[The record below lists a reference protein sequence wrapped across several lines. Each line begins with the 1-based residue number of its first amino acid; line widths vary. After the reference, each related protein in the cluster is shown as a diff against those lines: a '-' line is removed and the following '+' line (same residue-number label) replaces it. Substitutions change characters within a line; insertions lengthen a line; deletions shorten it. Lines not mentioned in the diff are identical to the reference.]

1 MESTSKEINKL
12 RLEYSKEIL
21 DEKMVNS
28 NPIVQFDLWMKEALN
43 ADIPEPHA
51 MNVSTVSKE
60 GKPSSRIVLLRN
72 FSENGF
78 VFYTNYNSKKGN
90 DISENNCAAINFFWP
105 QLERQ
110 IRIEGKLQ
118 KVDSKISDEYF
129 ASRPHDSQLGAW
141 ASNQSE
147 VLKNRQELEEKFAT
161 LEKKFAGINVPRPE
175 NWGGYCLVPDS
186 IEFWQGRPS
195 RIHDRIKFTTV
206 NNEWKIERLSP

>member
-90 DISENNCAAINFFWP
+90 DISENNSAAINFFWP

-147 VLKNRQELEEKFAT
+147 VLKNRQELEEKFAA

-175 NWGGYCLVPDS
+175 HWGGYCLVPDS

-195 RIHDRIKFTTV
+195 RIHDRIKFTSV

>member
-90 DISENNCAAINFFWP
+90 DISENNSAAINFFWP

-147 VLKNRQELEEKFAT
+147 VLKNRQELEEKFAA

-175 NWGGYCLVPDS
+175 HWGGYCLVPDS

>member
-147 VLKNRQELEEKFAT
+147 VLKNRQELEEKFEA

-175 NWGGYCLVPDS
+175 HWGGYCLVPDS

-195 RIHDRIKFTTV
+195 RIHDRIKFTSV

>member
-1 MESTSKEINKL
+1 
-12 RLEYSKEIL
+12 
-21 DEKMVNS
+21 
-28 NPIVQFDLWMKEALN
+28 
-43 ADIPEPHA
+43 

-90 DISENNCAAINFFWP
+90 DISENNSAAINFFWP

-147 VLKNRQELEEKFAT
+147 VLKNRQELEEKFAA

-175 NWGGYCLVPDS
+175 HWGGYCLVPDS

>member
-90 DISENNCAAINFFWP
+90 DISENNCAAINFFG
-105 QLERQ
+105 L
-110 IRIEGKLQ
+110 
-118 KVDSKISDEYF
+118 
-129 ASRPHDSQLGAW
+129 
-141 ASNQSE
+141 N
-147 VLKNRQELEEKFAT
+147 
-161 LEKKFAGINVPRPE
+161 
-175 NWGGYCLVPDS
+175 
-186 IEFWQGRPS
+186 
-195 RIHDRIKFTTV
+195 
-206 NNEWKIERLSP
+206 

>member
-21 DEKMVNS
+21 DEKMVNL
-28 NPIVQFDLWMKEALN
+28 NPILQFDLWMKEALN

-60 GKPSSRIVLLRN
+60 GKPSSRIVLLRD

-78 VFYTNYNSKKGN
+78 VFYTNYNSKKGS
-90 DISENNCAAINFFWP
+90 DISENNFAAINFFWP

-141 ASNQSE
+141 ASNQSTI
-147 VLKNRQELEEKFAT
+147 LKNRQELEENFAA
-161 LEKKFAGINVPRPE
+161 LEKKFAGSKVPRPE
-175 NWGGYCLVPDS
+175 HWGGYCLVPSS

-195 RIHDRIKFTTV
+195 RIHDRIKFTSV

>member
-147 VLKNRQELEEKFAT
+147 VLKNRQELEEKFVA
-161 LEKKFAGINVPRPE
+161 LEEKFAGKNVPRPE
-175 NWGGYCLVPDS
+175 HWGGYCLVPDS

>member
-129 ASRPHDSQLGAW
+129 ASRPHDSQIGAW

-147 VLKNRQELEEKFAT
+147 VLKNRQELEEKFEA

-175 NWGGYCLVPDS
+175 HWGGYCLVPDS

-195 RIHDRIKFTTV
+195 RIHDRIKFTSV

>member
-1 MESTSKEINKL
+1 
-12 RLEYSKEIL
+12 
-21 DEKMVNS
+21 MVNS

-147 VLKNRQELEEKFAT
+147 VLKNRQELEEKFAA
-161 LEKKFAGINVPRPE
+161 LEEKFAGKNVPRPE
-175 NWGGYCLVPDS
+175 HWGGYCLVPDS

>member
-1 MESTSKEINKL
+1 MESASKEINKL

-78 VFYTNYNSKKGN
+78 VFYTNYNSKKGS

-141 ASNQSE
+141 ASNQSTI
-147 VLKNRQELEEKFAT
+147 LKNRQELEENFAA
-161 LEKKFAGINVPRPE
+161 LEKKFAGAKVPRPE
-175 NWGGYCLVPDS
+175 HWGGYCLVPSS

-195 RIHDRIKFTTV
+195 RIHDRIKFTSV